1 MDRLALIQL
10 LMKKKKLR
18 NYLEIGV
25 FNGHIFFRIKSDF
38 KIAVDPEFRFDA
50 LRKAGK
56 ILLNP
61 TNLYNRYYRKPSDDF
76 FREDAPALF
85 SKNPINISLI
95 DGMHEYDYALR
106 DIENT
111 VKYLSPN
118 GVIIVH
124 DCNPL
129 TAESACSFA
138 EWKER
143 DFRGTWNG
151 DVWKA
156 ILHIRSLRK
165 DLNAFVLDTDHG
177 LGVIV
182 KKPANRAPDLQTG
195 PIPDF
200 SPQEIKELSFAEFDR
215 HRKEWLDLR
224 PEDYLYEFFGI

>member
-1 MDRLALIQL
+1 MDRLAIIQL
-10 LMKKKKLR
+10 LMKKKKLN

-38 KIAVDPEFRFDA
+38 KIAVDPEFRFDT

-61 TNLYNRYYRKPSDDF
+61 YNLYNRYYPKPSDDF
-76 FREDAPALF
+76 FRDDAPALLAN
-85 SKNPINISLI
+85 KTIDISLI

-111 VKYLSPN
+111 VEYLSDN

-138 EWKER
+138 EWSAR
-143 DFRGTWNG
+143 DFSGTWNG

-156 ILHIRSLRK
+156 LLHIRSQRK
-165 DLNAFVLDTDHG
+165 DLTAFVLDTDHG
-177 LGVIV
+177 LGIIV
-182 KKPANRAPDLQTG
+182 KKPADRVL
-195 PIPDF
+195 DF
-200 SPQEIKELSFAEFDR
+200 SAHQIEHLSYADFDR
-215 HRKEWLDLR
+215 NREEWLGLR
-224 PEDYLYEFFGI
+224 PGNYLYEFFGV